1 MLSGAGVVLAAAA
14 QTLAVTCP
22 EVLIA
27 GQCAVGAP
35 SWGDRFCAVPV
46 RLQGGSAVRAI
57 HCAQLGVRVCD
68 GSHGQP
74 RGFRPTARHVDCGDV
89 SLLPKRPI
97 GAEPLWHHHVLSSN
111 LTLFCF
117 GIRFLQDGVTMH
129 VACALSVRRGR
140 KRERE
145 RRLVSDVID
154 VYVAVLTSPYVC
166 MIIIG
171 KINCFKTPKGF
182 WFLSDRVRAPSSIND
197 FGAKPLPIFSK
208 NRAKPWPIFS
218 PVILSYPLSW
228 PPCFIH
234 CDFGNLFVPRL
245 VQ

>member
-1 MLSGAGVVLAAAA
+1 MRWIARPAKRLQAHGAPCGLRRCVAAA
-14 QTLAVTCP
+14 QACGWRP
-22 EVLIA
+22 A
-27 GQCAVGAP
+27 GARPHC
-35 SWGDRFCAVPV
+35 VPV
-46 RLQGGSAVRAI
+46 CVTHFVWASILDRSTLSNYSLTRLAPPW
-57 HCAQLGVRVCD
+57 L
-68 GSHGQP
+68 
-74 RGFRPTARHVDCGDV
+74 
-89 SLLPKRPI
+89 PI